1 MKLNIL
7 RCIFSGRNVVL
18 YYLCPAHVQ
27 LGNTNRVVVPNK
39 ESFAI
44 PTVTEVI
51 PYDTAP
57 LAIRAEA
64 TEFIVCAID
73 TSNHS
78 DWKRELEE
86 IQTEQEEAQ
95 EGPDGAGLRGD

>member
-7 RCIFSGRNVVL
+7 RCTFSGRNVVL
-18 YYLCPAHVQ
+18 YYLAPAFLR

-39 ESFAI
+39 DSFAI

-51 PYDTAP
+51 PYETAP

-73 TSNHS
+73 NTAHHE
-78 DWKRELEE
+78 WKQEWEE
-86 IQTEQEEAQ
+86 FQTEAQ
-95 EGPDGAGLRGD
+95 EAQDPPVEELRRD